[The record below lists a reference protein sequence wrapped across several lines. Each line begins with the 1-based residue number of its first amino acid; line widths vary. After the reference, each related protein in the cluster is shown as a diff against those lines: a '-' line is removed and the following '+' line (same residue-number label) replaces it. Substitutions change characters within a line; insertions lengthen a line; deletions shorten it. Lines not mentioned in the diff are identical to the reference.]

1 MTAERGP
8 VTVAPAASRGSI
20 IKASIAALLAAIV
33 IVVAFVLPAEYAI
46 DPLGTG
52 RALGLTR
59 LAEAEAAPAIGPTGV
74 LLPQN
79 ESHKTDVAEF
89 TLQPKQTVEYKYRLD
104 KDAAM
109 VFSWSATAPVIFDF
123 HTEPEGTA
131 SSASQSF
138 LKGEAT
144 EGRGSYVAPYNGI
157 HGWYW
162 ENTGTAPVT
171 ITLRSSGFYYAATE
185 FLMDGSRKMHE
196 LR

>member
-1 MTAERGP
+1 MKIEDRP
-8 VTVAPAASRGSI
+8 TVPAASRAGI
-20 IKASIAALLAAIV
+20 VKASLAALSAAIV

-59 LAEAEAAPAIGPTGV
+59 LAEAAAAAEIGPSGV
-74 LLPQN
+74 LMPHG
-79 ESHKTDVAEF
+79 ESYKSDSAEF

-109 VFSWSATAPVIFDF
+109 VFTWTATAPVAFDF

-138 LKGEAT
+138 LKGEA
-144 EGRGSYVAPYNGI
+144 A
-157 HGWYW
+157 
-162 ENTGTAPVT
+162 
-171 ITLRSSGFYYAATE
+171 
-185 FLMDGSRKMHE
+185 
-196 LR
+196 